1 MTPDH
6 TTLDLETSIKNIGE
20 DSIGGFH
27 ASPYH
32 PKNKIVSAGFL
43 TESGYDE
50 WYYTAASV
58 YCPAQGLLVG
68 QNIKFDLLYLLR
80 TFPNFRRQ
88 LAIHCTIWD
97 CQLAEYLLSGQE
109 INMKGSAS
117 SLSLNGLSK
126 KYGGTQKKDIIKEY
140 WDAFTDP
147 KNPEYG
153 KSTEDIPKHE
163 LLEYMEYDVRNTDLV
178 FCTQYKEAQ
187 ERGMLPLIESQMEA
201 LLATTEMEF
210 NGMCF
215 DKPLAKEFII
225 PLQAEMEPIEAGIL
239 AVLEERLPKFGRK
252 LNAYSAGSGD
262 QISLALFGG
271 EYKSRENRAVMEDDP
286 NLDDLLTHTNTG
298 IVRVE
303 RVPVLIKS
311 GPNKGQVR
319 KKFHNTTEVAK
330 EWIHPQEKWELKKD
344 GMFQVDDKVL
354 KVLIHKAK
362 DKGLIEF
369 LQSIRRYRDLNKEL
383 STYLI
388 GFSEIAWPE
397 KDGWIIHSN
406 FNHVHTSTG
415 RLSSSSVNLQNVSGK
430 GE

>member
-6 TTLDLETSIKNIGE
+6 TTLDLETSIYNIGE
-20 DSIGGFH
+20 DSIGGFY

-43 TESGYDE
+43 ENEGYRD
-50 WYYTAASV
+50 WYYTGGAKELELTACMS
-58 YCPAQGLLVG
+58 GLLVG
-68 QNIKFDLLYLLR
+68 QNIKFDLLYLLKEI
-80 TFPNFRRQ
+80 PQFRKQ
-88 LAIHCTIWD
+88 LAQSCTIWD

-163 LLEYMEYDVRNTDLV
+163 LLEYMEDDVRNTDLV
-178 FCTQYKEAQ
+178 FCAQYKEAQ

-271 EYKSRENRAVMEDDP
+271 EYKSRENRAVMEEITDI
-286 NLDDLLTHTNTG
+286 DDLFGSAEPHL
-298 IVRVE
+298 
-303 RVPVLIKS
+303 VPVLIKS

-319 KKFHNTTEVAK
+319 KKFHNTVEVAK

-397 KDGWIIHSN
+397 RDGWFIHGKY
-406 FNHVHTSTG
+406 NHTVTDTG
-415 RLSSSSVNLQNVSGK
+415 RLSSQKPNLQNVSGK